1 MCRPIKK
8 PVSLWLWL
16 TRWQRITLDHERRKY
31 KRCFQRVMCGVEKGG
46 ELRFLTLTSS
56 PSSPTDIQRSWRKLY
71 MRMLRRGMITGY
83 IKVTER
89 TKTGL
94 LHLHV
99 LFRGTFVAQAWLSAE
114 WTKIHAAEVVDIR
127 KAYGR
132 TGAARYLAKY
142 MSKAGER
149 YSWSWGWVYRG
160 FAGVWQ
166 RAKAQICRLV
176 RKVPD
181 RTGEWWDTLFRLW
194 RGHLR
199 SGTHPETFLGFLAGT
214 VDRLCYN

>member
-1 MCRPIKK
+1 ME
-8 PVSLWLWL
+8 SN
-16 TRWQRITLDHERRKY
+16 HELRRY
-31 KRCFQRVMCGVEKGG
+31 KRCFHRVMSGIEKGG
-46 ELRFLTLTSS
+46 SLRFLTLTSS
-56 PSSPTDIQRSWRKLY
+56 PGSPLDIQRSWRRLQ
-71 MRMLRRGMITGY
+71 MRMARRKLIEGY

-99 LFRGTFVAQAWLSAE
+99 LFRGSYVAQAWLSHVWKE
-114 WTKIHAAEVVDIR
+114 IHNAEVVDIR
-127 KAYGR
+127 KAYGKR
-132 TGAARYLAKY
+132 GAAGYLAKY

-166 RAKAQICRLV
+166 RAKQIV
-176 RKVPD
+176 RILRHRAPD
-181 RTGEWWDTLFRLW
+181 RGSEFYGALFRLW

-199 SGTHPETFLGFLAGT
+199 SGSHPEAWLGFLT
-214 VDRLCYN
+214 STLDRRIKVANGVALA